1 MRKNLIYLREETSIL
16 KGKNMEDD
24 DKKTIKRMKRQ
35 GKEQGLKLGISEKS
49 LQ

>member
-16 KGKNMEDD
+16 KGKSMKNDD
-24 DKKTIKRMKRQ
+24 EKTSKRMKRK
-35 GKEQGLKLGISEKS
+35 GKEQGLKIGISEKS